1 MHSLDKQGY
10 NLQVSKFIHFG
21 NSLVQL
27 TNAIDLAKNTKSLLM
42 LPNMGTCE
50 LVMRLINF
58 YHDFQIF
65 LTQAEVGVTKP

>member
-42 LPNMGTCE
+42 LPNMGTCDE
-50 LVMRLINF
+50 AYQFLSRLPNF
-58 YHDFQIF
+58 SY
-65 LTQAEVGVTKP
+65 ASGGGE

>member
-42 LPNMGTCE
+42 LPNMGTCDE
-50 LVMRLINF
+50 AYQF